1 MDKVWIEEVMDKVW
15 IEEISES
22 IRDVVILELRALVM

>member
-1 MDKVWIEEVMDKVW
+1 MDKVWIKEVMDKVW